1 MTERLDPAGD
11 AGAEM
16 KNRLRAD
23 LRAAMKGGRASEAAL
38 IRVLLAAIDNAE
50 APPLDGSRKAADQ
63 HRFRDGSAEIERL
76 HLSEAA
82 VRAILAAEVLERET
96 AAAEMMR
103 LNKADRAEALRAE
116 ALLARRYIE

>member
-23 LRAAMKGGRASEAAL
+23 LREAMKGGRASEAAL

-63 HRFRDGSAEIERL
+63 HRFRDGSAEVERL
-76 HLSEAA
+76 SLSEAA

-96 AAAEMMR
+96 AADEMMR

>member
-11 AGAEM
+11 AGAKM
-16 KNRLRAD
+16 KSRQRTD
-23 LRAAMKGGRASEAAL
+23 LREAMKGRRASEAAPV
-38 IRVLLAAIDNAE
+38 RVLLAAIDNAE

-63 HRFRDGSAEIERL
+63 HRFRDGSAEVERL
-76 HLSEAA
+76 SLSEAA

-96 AAAEMMR
+96 VAAQVMR
-103 LNKADRAEALRAE
+103 LNRADRAEALSAE